1 MMKKF
6 ADLES
11 QLKASSAPRSGLT
24 LQRLQEEI
32 SEFKTHVWSILNLLR
47 QQISEIAR
55 SVEVSEMRHRRKYLL
70 VSGIPEDIEELPV
83 YVAKLFNSKLG
94 VPDISCD
101 KLNICHRLGILSE
114 GKCRP
119 VLVRFSEYSDKSSVW
134 KKKTAFKG
142 TSYVV
147 SEFLTRRRQSLFL
160 QARQHFGMKN
170 CWTADGI
177 IMVKLSDGSRHR
189 IFEEEDLKG
198 IIASASDLRDAQVQP
213 GTRSPSPA
221 PAVDQHLK
229 SKRAARCKK

>member
-24 LQRLQEEI
+24 LHRLQEEI

-55 SVEVSEMRHRRKYLL
+55 IVEVGEMRHRRKYLL
-70 VSGIPEDIEELPV
+70 VSGIPEDVEELPV
-83 YVAKLFNSKLG
+83 YVAQLFNNKLG
-94 VPDISCD
+94 IPDITCD
-101 KLNICHRLGILSE
+101 KFKICHRLGALSE

-119 VLVRFSEYSDKSSVW
+119 VLVRFSDYSTKSSVW
-134 KKKTAFKG
+134 KKKTALKG
-142 TSYVV
+142 TSFVV

-160 QARQHFGMKN
+160 QARQRFGMKN

-189 IFEEEDLKG
+189 IFEEKDFKG
-198 IIASASDLRDAQVQP
+198 IIALACDLHDAQEQP

-221 PAVDQHLK
+221 PAADQHLK
-229 SKRAARCKK
+229 SKRAARYKK